1 MGLKQ
6 KCREYGVSKQQLRL
20 NEMGKVLKFLFKIE
34 MHYHDSFSGVWIL
47 KYGCEVFRVEIKV
60 YDKVIK
66 GYLNVNKNIMHINL
80 KHIDLNWN

>member
-1 MGLKQ
+1 
-6 KCREYGVSKQQLRL
+6 
-20 NEMGKVLKFLFKIE
+20 

-47 KYGCEVFRVEIKV
+47 KYGYEVFRVEIKA

-80 KHIDLNWN
+80 KHIDLN